1 MTFNVEYAIMF
12 GLAGFAGAT
21 YHLKNG
27 DKAKY
32 VPLYAVLAC
41 MAYSGATYGFLYAFL
56 TAIEFAIGFGI
67 AHAVIAKPTDETAA
81 VNSDD

>member
-1 MTFNVEYAIMF
+1 MNFNVEYAFLF
-12 GLAGFAGAT
+12 GLAGFASAA

-32 VPLYAVLAC
+32 VPLYAMLAC
-41 MAYSGATYGFLYAFL
+41 IAYSGFTYGFLYAFL

-67 AHAVIAKPTDETAA
+67 AHAVISKATDEKPA
-81 VNSDD
+81 VKSDD